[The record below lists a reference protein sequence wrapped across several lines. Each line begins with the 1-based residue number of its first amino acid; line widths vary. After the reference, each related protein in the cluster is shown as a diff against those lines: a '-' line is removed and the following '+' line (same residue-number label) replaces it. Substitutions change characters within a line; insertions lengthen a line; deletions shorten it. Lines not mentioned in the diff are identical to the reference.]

1 MVKDVLVSGKLD
13 TPDVVRFLFY
23 HNYSRL
29 GGALTGLFGLI
40 GLVLSPIMFLTGDMA
55 SGIILALV
63 GFMYG
68 IFTPLGFY
76 TKARRQIRTNPVFKN
91 KMTFK
96 FTSDMLK
103 VQLYTGASEILWQDV
118 YVIKSLRDQMLIYIE
133 ETHALILPLRYFACE
148 DDVALVKDFVQ
159 RNQLDLAKN
168 RRLEVEI
175 HDDET

>member
-13 TPDVVRFLFY
+13 STDVVRFMFY
-23 HNYSRL
+23 HNYSRI
-29 GGALTGLFGLI
+29 GGALTGLFGLAGI
-40 GLVLSPIMFLTGDMA
+40 LISPIMFLTGDMT

-68 IFTPLGFY
+68 LFTPLGFY
-76 TKARRQIRTNPVFKN
+76 TKAKRQIRMNPVFKN

-118 YVIKSLRDQMLIYIE
+118 YKIKSLKDQMLIYIE
-133 ETHALILPLRYFACE
+133 ETHALIVPFRFFACE
-148 DDVALVKDFVQ
+148 DDVALVEDFVQ
-159 RNQLDLAKN
+159 RNRLGITKN